1 MSTAMSETTP
11 DAAGASSGL
20 LSTSQQVGAAIGLAA
35 LSSIAV
41 AATNHLSAHGQ
52 ATAAATVAGY
62 HLSWAI
68 GAAVLT
74 AAAAIAAMTLTGR
87 RPGTGHQPVAAPAD
101 AATAPVEGPESVRA

>member
-41 AATNHLSAHGQ
+41 ATTNHLSTHGQ
-52 ATAAATVAGY
+52 TAAATVGGY
-62 HLSWAI
+62 HLGWGI

-87 RPGTGHQPVAAPAD
+87 RPSTDHEPAD
-101 AATAPVEGPESVRA
+101 AATAAAEERESVRA